1 MNYAAKEAAVQQ
13 IDSFELFTFVTDNN
27 TYRYT
32 SYATDVVIGADTW
45 QAAPIQRGE
54 LVTDMVQGMISCMV
68 QAPVSVQFIQYII
81 AMPYLST
88 TVTIRKYFS
97 DDTVNGMLLFTGKI
111 NSISIGKNI
120 ASVECASSMNEL
132 NRKIPKVFIQSF
144 CNNALYGTVCGLNA
158 ATYQRTINNIVVDPN
173 DNTIITAGGLA
184 FYPIDTFTLGIA
196 IFNNEERYISKYEYT
211 TGTIQLHFPFL
222 NLVTGDT
229 IYVLPGCSKNPE
241 TCKSKFQ
248 NLNNFV
254 GMPYISR
261 SPNPTIYGV
270 D

>member
-68 QAPVSVQFIQYII
+68 QAPVTAQFIQYIV

-111 NSISIGKNI
+111 NSITIGKNI

-144 CNNALYGTVCGLNA
+144 CNNALYGAVCGLSA
-158 ATYQRTINNIVVDPN
+158 AANQQTIPNIIVDPN
-173 DNTIITAGGLA
+173 DSTIISAAGLMFSFADMYTA
-184 FYPIDTFTLGIA
+184 GIA
-196 IFNNEERYISKYEYT
+196 IFNNEERYISKFEYT

-222 NLVTGDT
+222 NIANGDT

-241 TCKSKFQ
+241 TCKSKFN

-254 GMPYISR
+254 GMPYISKA
-261 SPNPTIYGV
+261 PNPTIYGV

>member
-54 LVTDMVQGMISCMV
+54 LVTDMVQGMISCIV
-68 QAPVSVQFIQYII
+68 QAPVTAQFIQYIV

-111 NSISIGKNI
+111 NSITIGKNI

-144 CNNALYGTVCGLNA
+144 CNNALYGTVCGVDGNTWKRQIA
-158 ATYQRTINNIVVDPN
+158 AITVDPN
-173 DNTIITAGGLA
+173 DKTRLSDITLQTN
-184 FYPIDTFTLGIA
+184 YPPDHFTLGYVL
-196 IFNNEERYISKYEYT
+196 FNNEQRYISKHIGDT
-211 TGTIQLHFPFL
+211 LILHFPFL
-222 NLVTGDT
+222 TLVTGNS
-229 IYVLPGCSKNPE
+229 IWVYPGCSKNPE
-241 TCKSKFQ
+241 TCKNKFN

-254 GMPYISR
+254 GMPYISKA
-261 SPNPTIYGV
+261 PNPTIYGV